1 MKRLLIS
8 IFSLLSVSTAFAIGG
23 TLWNMTVDAYQV
35 QIPCV
40 PESCENNAG
49 WWYPYTGDTEGGQVM
64 SFEPIS
70 ENEDGSLSLIMT
82 DTSDGSILPN
92 GNLIEDT
99 GLRVAISA
107 ANGSASTPAIAGIAF
122 DWLKDGTIDIT
133 DMGGIIV
140 DYAWT
145 GALAL
150 QIELG
155 WDEDKYG
162 FDTWYTTLPPSA
174 SPTNIYL
181 PWSKF
186 KQDGWDKNKHPLK
199 TALENSKSIK
209 IRVKN
214 AAHDEAKGTMTL
226 YNFEYIGVTA
236 DISTRGNNQSL
247 VQASVSGKTLTF
259 SGITSET
266 SFEMMNLQ
274 GQVVK
279 NGHANASVG
288 LTGVN
293 PGVYLLHVLG
303 KNLNMT
309 QKILVK

>member
-1 MKRLLIS
+1 MKKHLIS
-8 IFSLLSVSTAFAIGG
+8 IFCLLSVSSAFAIGG
-23 TLWNMTVDAYQV
+23 TLWNMTVTAYQV

-49 WWYPYTGDTEGGQVM
+49 WWYPYTGDTEGDQVM

-145 GALAL
+145 GPLAL
-150 QIELG
+150 QLELG

-162 FDTWYTTLPPSA
+162 FDTWYTTLPA
-174 SPTNIYL
+174 SHNYTRLYL
-181 PWSKF
+181 PWSEF

-199 TALENSKSIK
+199 TALENSKSIN

-214 AAHDEAKGTMTL
+214 STNDEIKGTFTL
-226 YNFEYIGVTA
+226 TDIEYIGETA

-279 NGHANASVG
+279 MGHANASVD
-288 LTGVN
+288 LSGVN

-303 KNLNMT
+303 NNLNMT